1 MRIYFP
7 LSLDELRS
15 MERGATINFTQK
27 IGISPTPELATVLES
42 TDIDEL
48 TLIAALS
55 AADIAIQPSAVAVV
69 EQDAQVLDAEIGEV
83 EFSAVLGLADLEC
96 LLIADL
102 KVDEISWYGIQEVD
116 QLLSALEIN

>member
-7 LSLDELRS
+7 ISLDELRAMDS
-15 MERGATINFTQK
+15 GDTINFSQK

-42 TDIDEL
+42 TDVDEL

-55 AADIAIQPSAVAVV
+55 AADIATAPSAVAVI
-69 EQDAQVLDAEIGEV
+69 EHEAEILDAEIGEV

-102 KVDEISWYGIQEVD
+102 KVDEISWYGIQELD
-116 QLLSALEIN
+116 QVLKALNVN

>member
-7 LSLDELRS
+7 VSLDELRS

-55 AADIAIQPSAVAVV
+55 AADIAIQPSAIAVV

-116 QLLSALEIN
+116 QVLSALEIN

>member
-7 LSLDELRS
+7 ISLDELRAMDS
-15 MERGATINFTQK
+15 GDAINYSQK

-42 TDIDEL
+42 TDVDEL

-55 AADIAIQPSAVAVV
+55 AADIATAPSAVAVI
-69 EQDAQVLDAEIGEV
+69 EHEAEVLDAEIGEV

-102 KVDEISWYGIQEVD
+102 KVDEISWYGIQELD
-116 QLLSALEIN
+116 QVLKALEVN

>member
-7 LSLDELRS
+7 VSLDELRS

-27 IGISPTPELATVLES
+27 IGISPTPELATILES

-55 AADIAIQPSAVAVV
+55 AADIAIQPSAIAVV

-116 QLLSALEIN
+116 QVLSALEIN

>member
-7 LSLDELRS
+7 VSLDELRS
-15 MERGATINFTQK
+15 MDSGATINYNQK

-55 AADIAIQPSAVAVV
+55 AADIATQPSAVAVI
-69 EQDAQVLDAEIGEV
+69 EHDAQVLDAEIGEV

-96 LLIADL
+96 LLMADL

-116 QLLSALEIN
+116 QVLNALEIN

>member
-7 LSLDELRS
+7 VSLDELRS
-15 MERGATINFTQK
+15 MESGATINFSQK

-116 QLLSALEIN
+116 QVLSALEIN